1 MDHDDRMGSVVGV
14 TVAVLIIAALV
25 ALALIVGAGVL
36 ASVWTVRAERADRV
50 FRADLDETL
59 REILEAST
67 SAEV

>member
-14 TVAVLIIAALV
+14 TAAVLIIAALFT
-25 ALALIVGAGVL
+25 LALIVGAAGL
-36 ASVWTVRAERADRV
+36 AGAWTVRAERADRV

-59 REILEAST
+59 REILESST